1 MLDVIVSSLLVI
13 DSARGLVAPVPR
25 ANVTPVTPVSV
36 GVAQDAAPV
45 KNLALSPEVVGA
57 GTKPD
62 VELLAGSLAS
72 YVKVE

>member
-36 GVAQDAAPV
+36 GVAQVAAPV
-45 KNLALSPEVVGA
+45 KNLTSSVAVGC
-57 GTKPD
+57 GTKP
-62 VELLAGSLAS
+62 VLPAFEPSAP
-72 YVKVE
+72 VKTL